1 MVKLWVWLI
10 KMSEV
15 KTFRVSGRITKP
27 NFKTNF
33 SKELRAMKPE
43 DAVEEVYKTLG
54 SKHKVKRFYIKVEKV
69 EEVSSEEPT
78 LE

>member
-1 MVKLWVWLI
+1 
-10 KMSEV
+10 MSEV

-27 NFKTNF
+27 NFRTNF
-33 SKELRAMKPE
+33 SKELRALKPE

-54 SKHKVKRFYIKVEKV
+54 SKHRVKRFYIKVEKV

>member
-1 MVKLWVWLI
+1 MSQVK
-10 KMSEV
+10 M
-15 KTFRVSGRITKP
+15 FRVSGRITKP

-33 SKELRAMKPE
+33 SKELKALKPE

>member
-1 MVKLWVWLI
+1 
-10 KMSEV
+10 MSQV

-27 NFKTNF
+27 NFRTNF
-33 SKELRAMKPE
+33 SKKLRAMKPE

-78 LE
+78 PE

>member
-1 MVKLWVWLI
+1 M
-10 KMSEV
+10 
-15 KTFRVSGRITKP
+15 FRVSGRITKP
-27 NFKTNF
+27 NFRTNF

-54 SKHKVKRFYIKVEKV
+54 SKHRVKRFYIKVEKV

>member
-1 MVKLWVWLI
+1 M
-10 KMSEV
+10 
-15 KTFRVSGRITKP
+15 FRVSGRITKP

-33 SKELRAMKPE
+33 SKELRALKPE

>member
-1 MVKLWVWLI
+1 M
-10 KMSEV
+10 
-15 KTFRVSGRITKP
+15 FRVSGRITKP

-33 SKELRAMKPE
+33 SKELRALKPE

-78 LE
+78 LK

>member
-1 MVKLWVWLI
+1 
-10 KMSEV
+10 MSEV

-27 NFKTNF
+27 NFRTNF

-54 SKHKVKRFYIKVEKV
+54 SKHRVKRFYIKVEKV
-69 EEVSSEEPT
+69 DVVSFEEPT
-78 LE
+78 QE

>member
-1 MVKLWVWLI
+1 
-10 KMSEV
+10 MSEV

-27 NFKTNF
+27 NFRTNF

-54 SKHKVKRFYIKVEKV
+54 SKHRIKRFYIKVEKV

>member
-1 MVKLWVWLI
+1 
-10 KMSEV
+10 MSEV

>member
-1 MVKLWVWLI
+1 M
-10 KMSEV
+10 
-15 KTFRVSGRITKP
+15 FRVSGRITKP

-33 SKELRAMKPE
+33 SKELRALKPE
-43 DAVEEVYKTLG
+43 DAVEEVYKTFG
-54 SKHKVKRFYIKVEKV
+54 SKHKVQRFYIKVEKV

>member
-1 MVKLWVWLI
+1 M
-10 KMSEV
+10 
-15 KTFRVSGRITKP
+15 FRVSGRITKP

-33 SKELRAMKPE
+33 SKELKALKPE